1 LPSLLGAGRRTW
13 PKSKAKAKAAAA
25 VTDALD
31 DGIGADA
38 EWRWQIAWDTRFN
51 QRSCSYQDSSQSITN
66 RQTKLLLF

>member
-38 EWRWQIAWDTRFN
+38 EQRWQTTWYTGF
-51 QRSCSYQDSSQSITN
+51 
-66 RQTKLLLF
+66 TKGHVLIKTLLLI